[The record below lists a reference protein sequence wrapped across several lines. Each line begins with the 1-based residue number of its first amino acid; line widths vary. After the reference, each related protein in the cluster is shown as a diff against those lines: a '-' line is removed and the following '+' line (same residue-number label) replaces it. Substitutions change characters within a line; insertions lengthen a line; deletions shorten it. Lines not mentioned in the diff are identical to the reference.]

1 MMVPWMAGL
10 VSLPKRPVTIVP
22 AVAATKV
29 DVLMMKVGW
38 DVKMEER
45 RKRRKGESTKKR
57 ELDGVEGGGSG
68 RS

>member
-1 MMVPWMAGL
+1 MVPWMAGL

-57 ELDGVEGGGSG
+57 ELDGVEGGGNG
-68 RS
+68 RG

>member
-1 MMVPWMAGL
+1 MVPWMAGL

-29 DVLMMKVGW
+29 DVLMMKVRW

-57 ELDGVEGGGSG
+57 ELDGVEGGGNG
-68 RS
+68 RG